1 MSSSDNLLSV
11 RKQIAIAKTFK
22 AAQSAPQ
29 KSVVRTSFRKTQ
41 KSSRTARDA
50 VDKAEAELP
59 LGKFDLSSLPIL
71 LIDGYNVIGL
81 WPRLKKR
88 WRQNDMAGARDMLL
102 ADVMQFAAR
111 RYEPIVVF
119 DANGAG
125 APDDRYDDY
134 YGMQIVS
141 PSSARNRTAA
151 LGPAHDGRA
160 RPTPPPASQLVRC
173 GADASALTQVWA
185 HDTADAFIERKARR
199 LCLEGER
206 QVWAAT
212 NDGAIQIAATTYGAH
227 VMSANWLVSEL
238 KDSRAGGAAIIKEHN
253 EREDMRYGRST
264 LWHALDTATQQ
275 QLEAR
280 FRPADPTAGLSRKNR
295 EAYLE
300 AERLKQAGQLQ
311 QRRAAIPPPGASR
324 RRRRAAN
331 DAAADDRDADANGG
345 GARS

>member
-1 MSSSDNLLSV
+1 M
-11 RKQIAIAKTFK
+11 
-22 AAQSAPQ
+22 
-29 KSVVRTSFRKTQ
+29 
-41 KSSRTARDA
+41 
-50 VDKAEAELP
+50 
-59 LGKFDLSSLPIL
+59 
-71 LIDGYNVIGL
+71 
-81 WPRLKKR
+81 
-88 WRQNDMAGARDMLL
+88 
-102 ADVMQFAAR
+102 
-111 RYEPIVVF
+111 
-119 DANGAG
+119 
-125 APDDRYDDY
+125 
-134 YGMQIVS
+134 
-141 PSSARNRTAA
+141 
-151 LGPAHDGRA
+151 
-160 RPTPPPASQLVRC
+160 
-173 GADASALTQVWA
+173 WA
-185 HDTADAFIERKARR
+185 HDTADAFIEREARR

-331 DAAADDRDADANGG
+331 DAAADDPDQDADANGG